1 MRPSRFPAYNHGE
14 VSRRTTEP
22 RGLIVTNDLIEH
34 NPLLKASLRTML
46 ALSAAHPNADRRTLE
61 EQALEQ
67 WDAACRQSPAATVDI
82 LVRNGALVQH
92 VFVDG
97 APYDGTLEDLQLDEA
112 VAEDAAAESRIAL
125 TDVGRELLDA
135 YAPEATLRALID
147 GKPHYRAAFTAVLAA
162 CNAEEGCSRANL
174 EAVLN
179 ALPELAPDPDTQ
191 QTRVY
196 PQFFIDALESAG
208 GIAWQGAW
216 RTTDAGK
223 ALIAA

>member
-1 MRPSRFPAYNHGE
+1 
-14 VSRRTTEP
+14 
-22 RGLIVTNDLIEH
+22 
-34 NPLLKASLRTML
+34 ML

-61 EQALEQ
+61 EQALAQ
-67 WDAACRQSPAATVDI
+67 WDDARRQSPAATVDI

-112 VAEDAAAESRIAL
+112 VAEDAAAESRIVL

-179 ALPELAPDPDTQ
+179 ALPELAPDPATQ